1 MAAIAANGLTIEY
14 EETGAP
20 SAPVLLMISGI
31 GCQLIYWPADLIAQ
45 LADRGFRVI
54 VFDNRDVGLSTKLEA
69 LGLPDLKT
77 EIIKN
82 MSGQR
87 VDAPYQLSDMAADTV
102 GLLDGLG
109 VDRAHILGHSLGG
122 MIGQIVSASY
132 PERCLSFTSISSS
145 SGNRSLPPG
154 KPEAMQALL
163 TPPADP
169 TDRDSVIEKAL
180 WSRPALGSP
189 GYPASEEEIRA
200 RAGAAFDRCLYPIGF
215 GRQMLASMANG
226 SRVDLLKTIAA
237 PALVIHGKEDPLI
250 PVEAGRDTA
259 RHIRDARLVEIDGMG
274 HDLPSQL
281 SAHLADLIAE
291 HCLG

>member
-1 MAAIAANGLTIEY
+1 MAAIEANGITLEY
-14 EETGAP
+14 EETGDP
-20 SAPVLLMISGI
+20 SAPVLLMIAGI
-31 GCQLIYWPADLIAQ
+31 GCQLIYWPPALITH
-45 LADRGFRVI
+45 LADRGLRVI
-54 VFDNRDVGLSTKLEA
+54 VFDSRDVGLSTKLEA

-77 EIIKN
+77 EILKN
-82 MSGQR
+82 MQGQK
-87 VDAPYQLSDMAADTV
+87 VDAPYHLTDMAADTI
-102 GLLDGLG
+102 GLLDALG
-109 VDRAHILGHSLGG
+109 IGRAHILGHSLGG

-132 PERCLSFTSISSS
+132 PDRCLSFTSISST

-154 KPEAMQALL
+154 KPEALQALL

-169 TDRDSVIEKAL
+169 TDRESVIEKAL

-189 GYPASEEEIRA
+189 AYPASEDEIRA

-226 SRVDLLKTIAA
+226 SRVELLKTIIT

-250 PVEAGRDTA
+250 PVESGRDTA
-259 RHIRDARLVEIDGMG
+259 AHISGARMAEIDGMG

-281 SAHLADLIAE
+281 SAHFADLIAG
-291 HCLG
+291 HCLR